1 MTAEF
6 FRLRRPFLTRHY
18 RQHNVALKYFR
29 MKCEDEGPPF
39 RDHINLSNGTKHEIA
54 EIIHPKGTQYQFS
67 TDLGHWLWDWQD
79 MISQMTDESIELVV
93 RGPER
98 RSRGIVS
105 CAIVHTDMYDHK
117 RHHAAKQEGQV
128 IEGRLTEWHFV
139 VTRDDG
145 SEISVIPTYSSPKFE
160 GKDRTA
166 VADPGEIPRSCL
178 MSLRFDATLVLE
190 RR

>member
-1 MTAEF
+1 MIYE
-6 FRLRRPFLTRHY
+6 
-18 RQHNVALKYFR
+18 
-29 MKCEDEGPPF
+29 EEGHPC
-39 RDHINLSNGTKHEIA
+39 RARINLSLATKHEIA

-67 TDLGHWLWDWQD
+67 TDLGHWFWNWQD

-145 SEISVIPTYSSPKFE
+145 SEMSVIPAYSSTKIE

-166 VADPGEIPRSCL
+166 VADPDEIPRSGL
-178 MSLRFDATLVLE
+178 GGTSGPGTFKNFKQKGKILNLRFDATLVPG